1 MSTFELSTPTATV
14 LSEIE
19 NKQLKQK
26 DIAKT
31 CVIIIISGVDADW
44 EAINA
49 AIVKRWSKS
58 ARERVL
64 TMAWKM
70 VEKRSFELDGVK

>member
-1 MSTFELSTPTATV
+1 MSFELSTPTKTV
-14 LSEIE
+14 LDEIQ
-19 NKQLKQK
+19 NLKLKQR

-31 CVIIIISGVDADW
+31 CALIIMSQVEADW
-44 EAINA
+44 KAINE

-64 TMAWKM
+64 GMAWKM
-70 VEKRSFELDGVK
+70 IEKRSFDL

>member
-1 MSTFELSTPTATV
+1 MIIEINPTQV
-14 LSEIE
+14 ILNEIE
-19 NKQLKQK
+19 NLKLKQA

-31 CVIIIISGVDADW
+31 CAIAIMQDVEDVDW
-44 EAINA
+44 KQVNA

-64 TMAWKM
+64 TMAWKI
-70 VEKRSFELDGVK
+70 VVAK